1 MPGKAKEKRKTVYWD
16 TCVILA
22 WIKDEQ
28 RSAGQMEGLRG
39 VATEIHENRMN
50 MITSEAATS
59 EIDEGSLSEEAKEK
73 LEGVFSRSNTDRV
86 NIDNRI
92 GKKTSEILQYYRD
105 LSRRD
110 GRPRLCYADA
120 QHLAAAIVYNVD
132 EFHTFD
138 RDDKND
144 CRGLLG
150 LSGDVAGHSLVV
162 CMPRTEQIGLL

>member
-1 MPGKAKEKRKTVYWD
+1 MPGKAKDKPKTVYWD

-39 VATEIHENRMN
+39 IATEIHENRMN

-59 EIDEGSLSEEAKEK
+59 EIHEGSLSEDAKGK
-73 LEGVFSRSNTDRV
+73 LEGVFCRSNTDRV

-92 GKKTSEILQYYRD
+92 GKKTSDILQFYRD
-105 LSRRD
+105 LSRQD
-110 GRPRLCYADA
+110 GRPKLCFADA
-120 QHLAAAIVYNVD
+120 QHLAAAIVYKVD

-138 RDDKND
+138 RDDKKD

-150 LSGDVAGHSLVV
+150 LSGNVAGHSLVV
-162 CMPRTEQIGLL
+162 CMPRTDQIGLL